1 MQLRRFVFA
10 FFCFCQLGICQGQAD
25 ETKTWNEFVG
35 WLKNQPAVAWEVL
48 IPEYKPH
55 LIASGL
61 SEAKAAEYL
70 SIVEKLAKERRL
82 DLTAID
88 FDKYYLNNT
97 SSFSKEPNAF
107 LATVI
112 SGFKPGR
119 ALEVAMGQG
128 RNSVF
133 LAEKGWDVTGFDIA
147 TEGPR
152 LAREKAEKLGS
163 KITTVRATHEAF
175 DYGRNQWDLVVMTYS
190 WAPMNKREYIQRIY
204 DSLKTGGI
212 VLVEDNTGSLGSKQV
227 GDNFL
232 FKWFE
237 GFRILRYEAEGTGSE
252 WGNPKDSVYRLLA
265 QKPQAG
271 APKQA

>member
-1 MQLRRFVFA
+1 MLLRRFMFA
-10 FFCFCQLGICQGQAD
+10 FCCFCQLGICQSQAD
-25 ETKTWNEFVG
+25 ETKTWNEFVV
-35 WLKNQPAVAWEVL
+35 WLKNQPAVAWQVL

-55 LIASGL
+55 LIGSGL

-70 SIVEKLAKERRL
+70 SIVERLAKERNL

-97 SSFSKEPNAF
+97 SNFSKEPNAF

-112 SGFKPGR
+112 SSLKPGR

-133 LAEKGWDVTGFDIA
+133 LAEKGWDVTGLDIA
-147 TEGPR
+147 TEGAR
-152 LAREKAEKLGS
+152 LAREKAEKLGR
-163 KITTVRATHEAF
+163 KITTIRATHEDF
-175 DYGRNQWDLVVMTYS
+175 DYGKNQWDLVVMTYS
-190 WAPMNKREYIQRIY
+190 WAPMNKPEYVRRIY

-212 VLVEDNTGSLGSKQV
+212 ILVEDNTGSLGSKKV
-227 GDNFL
+227 GDNVL
-232 FKWFE
+232 LKWFE
-237 GFRILRYEAEGTGSE
+237 DFRILRYEAEGSGSE
-252 WGNPKDSVYRLLA
+252 WGNPKDLVYRLLA